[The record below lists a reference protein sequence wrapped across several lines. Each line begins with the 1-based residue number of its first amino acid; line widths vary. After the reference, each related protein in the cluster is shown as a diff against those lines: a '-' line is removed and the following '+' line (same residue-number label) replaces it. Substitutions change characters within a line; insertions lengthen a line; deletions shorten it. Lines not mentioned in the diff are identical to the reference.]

1 MSGEES
7 PADVDGELVDR
18 FLARLTGRTR
28 TNYAGDLRLW
38 RAWLDGRGVALLAA
52 SRQDVEEWVAAR
64 RAGGIGARTACTN
77 LGHLR
82 GLYRWAMREGL
93 TVVDPTALVDRPAY
107 GRTERAWLGPADT
120 ARLLEASRQ
129 WSGGELAAHV
139 HLWALSGLR
148 PGEPR
153 GLEVGD
159 LGSHDGRPT
168 LSVAATKTPGREIL
182 LLPEATARFLAGA
195 AGGRSTGHL
204 LIHPRTGRPWTKAT
218 ERSRLARLLEHADL
232 PRVTAYGL
240 RTGFIT
246 HALAAGIGE
255 REVMI
260 SARHVSSAQ
269 TARYDRMRDQVE
281 RAVGPRLEDWL
292 SSYQQGTPDRRRP
305 HE

>member
-1 MSGEES
+1 MTAETPTG
-7 PADVDGELVDR
+7 DDGIVGR

-28 TNYAGDLRLW
+28 ANYAGDLGLW
-38 RAWLDGRGVALLAA
+38 RTWLDGRGVALLAA
-52 SRQDVEEWVAAR
+52 SRQDVEEWVAVR
-64 RAGGIGARTACTN
+64 RASAGIGARTACTN
-77 LGHLR
+77 LGHMA
-82 GLYRWAMREGL
+82 GFYRWAMREGL
-93 TVVDPTALVDRPAY
+93 TAADPTALVDRPAR
-107 GRTERAWLGPADT
+107 GRTARPWLGPADT

-153 GLEVGD
+153 GLDVGD

-168 LSVAATKTPGREIL
+168 LAVAATKTPGREIL
-182 LLPEATARFLAGA
+182 LLPEATARILAGA

-218 ERSRLARLLEHADL
+218 ERARLARLLEHTDL
-232 PRVTAYGL
+232 PHVTAYGL
-240 RTGFIT
+240 RVGFIT
-246 HALAAGIGE
+246 HALAAGISE

-260 SARHVSSAQ
+260 SARHTSSAQ
-269 TARYDRMRDQVE
+269 TARYDRLRDQVE

-292 SSYQQGTPDRRRP
+292 SSYQQGAPDRRRP

>member
-1 MSGEES
+1 MTAETPTG
-7 PADVDGELVDR
+7 DGGLVGR

-28 TNYAGDLRLW
+28 ANYAGDLGLW

-64 RAGGIGARTACTN
+64 RAAGIGARTACTN
-77 LGHLR
+77 LSHLH

-93 TVVDPTALVDRPAY
+93 TAADPTALVDRPAY
-107 GRTERAWLGPADT
+107 GRTARPWLGPADT
-120 ARLLEASRQ
+120 ARLLKASLE
-129 WSGGELAAHV
+129 WSGGEMAAHT

-168 LSVAATKTPGREIL
+168 LTVKATKTPGRERL
-182 LLPEATARFLAGA
+182 LLPEATARILAGA

-218 ERSRLARLLEHADL
+218 ERSRLARLLEHAGL
-232 PRVTAYGL
+232 PAVTAYGL
-240 RTGFIT
+240 RVGFIT

-260 SARHVSSAQ
+260 SARHTSSAQ

-281 RAVGPRLEDWL
+281 RAVAPRLAAWL
-292 SSYQQGTPDRRRP
+292 SSYQQGDAGSEATP
-305 HE
+305 

>member
-28 TNYAGDLRLW
+28 ANYAGDLGLW

-52 SRQDVEEWVAAR
+52 SRQDVEEWVAER
-64 RAGGIGARTACTN
+64 RAAGIGARTACTN
-77 LGHLR
+77 LGHLH
-82 GLYRWAMREGL
+82 GFYRWAMREGL
-93 TVVDPTALVDRPAY
+93 IVADPTALVDRPAR
-107 GRTERAWLGPADT
+107 GRTARAWLGPADT

-129 WSGGELAAHV
+129 WSGGEMAAHV

-168 LSVAATKTPGREIL
+168 LTVRATKTPGREIL
-182 LLPEATARFLAGA
+182 LLPEATARILAEA
-195 AGGRSTGHL
+195 ADGRRTGPL

-218 ERSRLARLLEHADL
+218 EQSRLALLLEHAGL
-232 PRVTAYGL
+232 PAVTAYGL

-246 HALAAGIGE
+246 HALAAGISE

-260 SARHVSSAQ
+260 SARHTSSAQ

-281 RAVGPRLEDWL
+281 RAAGPALADWL
-292 SSYQQGTPDRRRP
+292 SSYQQGDAGSEATP
-305 HE
+305 

>member
-1 MSGEES
+1 VSGEES
-7 PADVDGELVDR
+7 PADVDGELVGR

-28 TNYAGDLRLW
+28 TNYAGDLGLW
-38 RAWLDGRGVALLAA
+38 RAWLDGRGVALLSA

-77 LGHLR
+77 LGHMA
-82 GLYRWAMREGL
+82 GFYRWAMREGL
-93 TVVDPTALVDRPAY
+93 TVVDPTALVDRPAR

-168 LSVAATKTPGREIL
+168 LSVAATKTPGRERL
-182 LLPEATARFLAGA
+182 ALPEATARILTEA
-195 AGGRSTGHL
+195 AGGRTCRTIRERLQAERPEGDEPSPRHL
-204 LIHPRTGRPWTKAT
+204 RD
-218 ERSRLARLLEHADL
+218 S
-232 PRVTAYGL
+232 VM
-240 RTGFIT
+240 
-246 HALAAGIGE
+246 AA
-255 REVMI
+255 
-260 SARHVSSAQ
+260 SFP
-269 TARYDRMRDQVE
+269 T
-281 RAVGPRLEDWL
+281 
-292 SSYQQGTPDRRRP
+292 
-305 HE
+305 

>member
-1 MSGEES
+1 MSGEEP

-28 TNYAGDLRLW
+28 ANYAGDLGLW

-52 SRQDVEEWVAAR
+52 SRRDVEEWVAAR
-64 RAGGIGARTACTN
+64 RAAGIGARTACTN
-77 LGHLR
+77 LSHLH
-82 GLYRWAMREGL
+82 GFYRWTMREGL
-93 TVVDPTALVDRPAY
+93 TVADPTALVDRPAY
-107 GRTERAWLGPADT
+107 GRTERPWLGPTDT

-129 WSGGELAAHV
+129 WSGGEMAAHV

-168 LSVAATKTPGREIL
+168 LTVRATKTPGRERL
-182 LLPEATARFLAGA
+182 LLPEATARILAGA
-195 AGGRSTGHL
+195 AAGRSTGPL
-204 LIHPRTGRPWTKAT
+204 LIHPRTGRPWTKAA
-218 ERSRLARLLEHADL
+218 ERTRLARLLEHAGL
-232 PRVTAYGL
+232 PAVTAYGL

-246 HALAAGIGE
+246 HALAAGISE

-260 SARHVSSAQ
+260 GARHTSSAQ
-269 TARYDRMRDQVE
+269 TARYDRLRDQVE
-281 RAVGPRLEDWL
+281 RAVAPRLAAWL
-292 SSYQQGTPDRRRP
+292 SSYQRGDAGSEATP
-305 HE
+305 

>member
-1 MSGEES
+1 MTEAHPT
-7 PADVDGELVDR
+7 PADGDGGLVGR

-28 TNYAGDLRLW
+28 ANYAGDLRLW

-64 RAGGIGARTACTN
+64 RAGGVGARTACTN
-77 LGHLR
+77 LSHLH

-93 TVVDPTALVDRPAY
+93 TVVDPTALVDRPAR
-107 GRTERAWLGPADT
+107 GRTARPWLGPADT

-182 LLPEATARFLAGA
+182 LLPEATARILAGA
-195 AGGRSTGHL
+195 AAGRSTGVL
-204 LIHPRTGRPWTKAT
+204 LIPPRTGRPWTKAT
-218 ERSRLARLLEHADL
+218 EQSRLALLLEHAGL
-232 PRVTAYGL
+232 PHVTAYGL
-240 RTGFIT
+240 RVGFIT
-246 HALAAGIGE
+246 HALAAGISE

-260 SARHVSSAQ
+260 SARHTSSAQ

-281 RAVGPRLEDWL
+281 RGAGPALAAWL
-292 SSYQQGTPDRRRP
+292 SSYQQRGAGSEATP
-305 HE
+305 

>member
-1 MSGEES
+1 MTTAELTG
-7 PADVDGELVDR
+7 DDGLVGR

-28 TNYAGDLRLW
+28 ANYAGDLRLW

-77 LGHLR
+77 LGHMA
-82 GLYRWAMREGL
+82 GFYRWAMREGL
-93 TVVDPTALVDRPAY
+93 TVADPTALVDRPAR
-107 GRTERAWLGPADT
+107 GRTVRPWLGPADT
-120 ARLLEASRQ
+120 ARLLEASLK

-168 LSVAATKTPGREIL
+168 LAVAATKTPSREIL
-182 LLPEATARFLAGA
+182 LLPEATARILAGA
-195 AGGRSTGHL
+195 AGGRSTGPL

-218 ERSRLARLLEHADL
+218 ERSRLARLLEHAGL
-232 PRVTAYGL
+232 PHVTAYGL
-240 RTGFIT
+240 RVGFIT
-246 HALAAGIGE
+246 HALAAGISE

-260 SARHVSSAQ
+260 SARHTSSAQ
-269 TARYDRMRDQVE
+269 TARYDRLRDQVE
-281 RAVGPRLEDWL
+281 RAVAPRLAAWL
-292 SSYQQGTPDRRRP
+292 SSYQGGAGSEATP
-305 HE
+305 

>member
-1 MSGEES
+1 MTEAHPT
-7 PADVDGELVDR
+7 PAGGDGGLVGR

-28 TNYAGDLRLW
+28 ANYAGDLRLW

-64 RAGGIGARTACTN
+64 RAGGVGARTACTN
-77 LGHLR
+77 LSHLH

-93 TVVDPTALVDRPAY
+93 IAADPTALVDRPAR
-107 GRTERAWLGPADT
+107 GRTARPWLGPADT
-120 ARLLEASRQ
+120 ARLLEASLE
-129 WSGGELAAHV
+129 WSNGEMAAHV

-153 GLEVGD
+153 GLRVED
-159 LGSHDGRPT
+159 LGSHDSRPT
-168 LSVAATKTPGREIL
+168 LAVRATKTPGRERL
-182 LLPEATARFLAGA
+182 ALPDSTARILVGA
-195 AGGRSTGHL
+195 AGGRSTGPL

-218 ERSRLARLLEHADL
+218 ERARLARLLEHADL
-232 PRVTAYGL
+232 PHVTAYGL

-246 HALAAGIGE
+246 HALAAGISE

-260 SARHVSSAQ
+260 SARHTSSAQ

-281 RAVGPRLEDWL
+281 RAVAPRLAAWL
-292 SSYQQGTPDRRRP
+292 SSYQQRGAGSEATP
-305 HE
+305 

>member
-1 MSGEES
+1 MTEAHPT
-7 PADVDGELVDR
+7 PAGGDGGLVDR

-28 TNYAGDLRLW
+28 ANYAGDLRLW

-77 LGHLR
+77 LSHMAGF
-82 GLYRWAMREGL
+82 YRWAMREGL
-93 TVVDPTALVDRPAY
+93 TVVDPTALVDRPAR
-107 GRTERAWLGPADT
+107 GRTVRPWLGPADT
-120 ARLLEASRQ
+120 ARLLKASLE
-129 WSGGELAAHV
+129 WSGGEMAAHT

-168 LSVAATKTPGREIL
+168 LTVRATKTPGRERL
-182 LLPEATARFLAGA
+182 LLPEATARILAGA
-195 AGGRSTGHL
+195 AAGRSTGPL

-218 ERSRLARLLEHADL
+218 ERSRLARLLEHAGL
-232 PRVTAYGL
+232 PAVTAYGL
-240 RTGFIT
+240 RVGFIT
-246 HALAAGIGE
+246 LALAAGISE

-260 SARHVSSAQ
+260 SARHTSSAQ
-269 TARYDRMRDQVE
+269 TARYDRLRDQVE
-281 RAVGPRLEDWL
+281 RAVAPRLAAWL
-292 SSYQQGTPDRRRP
+292 SSYQQRGAGSEATP
-305 HE
+305 

>member
-1 MSGEES
+1 MTAETPTG
-7 PADVDGELVDR
+7 DGGLVGR

-64 RAGGIGARTACTN
+64 RAAGIGARTACTN
-77 LGHLR
+77 LSHLH

-93 TVVDPTALVDRPAY
+93 TAADPTALVDRPAY
-107 GRTERAWLGPADT
+107 GRTARPWLGPADT
-120 ARLLEASRQ
+120 ARLLKASLE
-129 WSGGELAAHV
+129 WSGGEMAAHT

-168 LSVAATKTPGREIL
+168 LTVKATKTPGRERL
-182 LLPEATARFLAGA
+182 LLPEATARILAGA

-218 ERSRLARLLEHADL
+218 EQSRLARLLEHAGL
-232 PRVTAYGL
+232 PAVTAYAL
-240 RTGFIT
+240 RVGFIT

-260 SARHVSSAQ
+260 SARHTSSAQ

-281 RAVGPRLEDWL
+281 RGAGPALAAWL
-292 SSYQQGTPDRRRP
+292 SSYQQRGAGSEATP
-305 HE
+305 

>member
-1 MSGEES
+1 MTEAHPT
-7 PADVDGELVDR
+7 PAGGDGGLVDR

-28 TNYAGDLRLW
+28 ANYAGDLRLW

-77 LGHLR
+77 LSHMAGF
-82 GLYRWAMREGL
+82 YRWAMREGL
-93 TVVDPTALVDRPAY
+93 TVVDPTALVDRPAR
-107 GRTERAWLGPADT
+107 GRTVRPWLGPADT
-120 ARLLEASRQ
+120 ARLLKASLE
-129 WSGGELAAHV
+129 WSGGEMAAHT

-168 LSVAATKTPGREIL
+168 LTVRATKTPGRERL
-182 LLPEATARFLAGA
+182 LLPEATARILAGA
-195 AGGRSTGHL
+195 AAGRSTGPL

-218 ERSRLARLLEHADL
+218 ERSRLARLLEHAGL

-240 RTGFIT
+240 RVGFIT
-246 HALAAGIGE
+246 LALAAGISE

-260 SARHVSSAQ
+260 SARHTSSAQ
-269 TARYDRMRDQVE
+269 TARYDRLRDQVE
-281 RAVGPRLEDWL
+281 RAVAPRLAAWL
-292 SSYQQGTPDRRRP
+292 SSYQQRGAGSEATP
-305 HE
+305 

>member
-1 MSGEES
+1 MTEAHPT
-7 PADVDGELVDR
+7 PADGDGGLVGR

-28 TNYAGDLRLW
+28 TNYADCLRLW

-64 RAGGIGARTACTN
+64 RAGGVGARTACTN
-77 LGHLR
+77 LSHLH

-93 TVVDPTALVDRPAY
+93 TVVDPTALVDRPAR
-107 GRTERAWLGPADT
+107 GRTARPWLGPADT

-182 LLPEATARFLAGA
+182 LLPEATARILAGA
-195 AGGRSTGHL
+195 AAGRSTGVL

-218 ERSRLARLLEHADL
+218 EQSRLARLLEHAGL
-232 PRVTAYGL
+232 PHVTAYGL
-240 RTGFIT
+240 RVGFIT
-246 HALAAGIGE
+246 HALAAGISE

-260 SARHVSSAQ
+260 SARHTSSAQ

-281 RAVGPRLEDWL
+281 RGAGPALAAWL
-292 SSYQQGTPDRRRP
+292 SSYQQRGAGSEATP
-305 HE
+305 

>member
-1 MSGEES
+1 MTEAHPT
-7 PADVDGELVDR
+7 PADGDGGLVGR

-28 TNYAGDLRLW
+28 ANYAGDLGLW

-77 LGHLR
+77 LGHLA
-82 GLYRWAMREGL
+82 GFYRWAMREGL
-93 TVVDPTALVDRPAY
+93 IAVDPTALVDRPAR
-107 GRTERAWLGPADT
+107 GRTARPWLGPADT
-120 ARLLEASRQ
+120 ARLLKASLE
-129 WSGGELAAHV
+129 WSGGEMAAHT

-168 LSVAATKTPGREIL
+168 LAVRATKPPGREIL
-182 LLPEATARFLAGA
+182 LLPEATARILAGA
-195 AGGRSTGHL
+195 AGGRSTGPL

-218 ERSRLARLLEHADL
+218 ERTRLAHLLEHAGL
-232 PRVTAYGL
+232 PAVTAYAL
-240 RTGFIT
+240 RVGFIT
-246 HALAAGIGE
+246 HALAAGISE

-260 SARHVSSAQ
+260 SARHASSAQ
-269 TARYDRMRDQVE
+269 TARYDRLRDQVE
-281 RAVGPRLEDWL
+281 RAAGPALADWL
-292 SSYQQGTPDRRRP
+292 SSYQGDAGQETTP
-305 HE
+305 